1 MKHGKGKFK
10 ASTIMALCTVVTFV
24 FVVLGIAGAV
34 NCLHN
39 YKEMTTCVSNLTKLR
54 STVKDFLNLYYE
66 QRSYAQ
72 MFAVTLNPAFRAK
85 WLATNQKGGRNDI
98 ARELRTVE
106 LTADEERMLAE
117 VLRLIESTA
126 QVQKDALEV
135 DIKNGL
141 DLSSAS
147 LIQGDI
153 ANKEAYDE
161 LTRAAASI
169 LGAESFQAD
178 QESLFAT
185 FDSLQESLLSRV
197 LDNAENTQR
206 TMRQSIIFQIAILCL
221 LLIMVL
227 FVHLV
232 VRKRM
237 IRPMQLLEEH
247 FGRITDGDLHTKI
260 TLAEDASEIG
270 QLVAAANKMQAM
282 FSRYIKEVETV
293 LYELSRGNLS
303 QTGSEDFIGD
313 FVKIRESLKQIL
325 SSYKASF
332 AEINNAAFEVSNG
345 SEQIA
350 MSSQTLSEG
359 ATEQAGTIQELTA
372 NVNEVSSRISETAEN
387 AEGVKKAAVE
397 MTEAINTGNQSL
409 SKLAR
414 TMDKLNKYSSDI
426 YKIVKTIDNIAFQT
440 NILALNAS
448 VEAARAEQNGASFSV
463 VADEVRALAAQ
474 SAKSAQATAQLI
486 EETIAAIKEGVETAS
501 STEEQLGAVVDRA
514 ENVKHRV
521 IKITEAMESDSVAV
535 RQALV
540 SLEQLSAIVQANS
553 ASSEETAAASE
564 EISAQ
569 AAAMMDLVKKFS

>member
-34 NCLHN
+34 NCFHN

-135 DIKNGL
+135 DIKKGL
-141 DLSSAS
+141 DLSSAT

-169 LGAESFQAD
+169 LGAESFLED
-178 QESLFAT
+178 QESLFET
-185 FDSLQESLLSRV
+185 FDSLQEALLSRV

-206 TMRQSIIFQIAILCL
+206 IMRQSIIFQIAILCL

-237 IRPMQLLEEH
+237 IRPMQMLEEH
-247 FGRITDGDLHTKI
+247 FGRITNGDLHTKI

-303 QTGSEDFIGD
+303 QTVSEDFIGD

-501 STEEQLGAVVDRA
+501 STEEQLGAAVGRA

-553 ASSEETAAASE
+553 ASAEETAAASE

>member
-39 YKEMTTCVSNLTKLR
+39 YKEMTTCVNNLTKLR
-54 STVKDFLNLYYE
+54 STVKVFLNLYYE

-106 LTADEERMLAE
+106 LTTDEERMLAE

-126 QVQKDALEV
+126 QVQKNALEV
-135 DIKNGL
+135 DIKKGL
-141 DLSSAS
+141 DLSSAT

-153 ANKEAYDE
+153 ANKEVYDE

-169 LGAESFQAD
+169 LGAESFLED
-178 QESLFAT
+178 QESLFET
-185 FDSLQESLLSRV
+185 FDSLQEALLSRV

-206 TMRQSIIFQIAILCL
+206 IMRQSIIFQIAILCL

-237 IRPMQLLEEH
+237 IRPMQMLEEH
-247 FGRITDGDLHTKI
+247 FGKITNGDLHTKM

-270 QLVAAANKMQAM
+270 QLVAAANRMQAM

-303 QTGSEDFIGD
+303 QTVSEDFIGD

-325 SSYKASF
+325 SSYKANF

-359 ATEQAGTIQELTA
+359 ATEQAGTIQELAA
-372 NVNEVSSRISETAEN
+372 NVNEVSARISETAEN

-397 MTEAINTGNQSL
+397 MTEVINTGNQSL

-501 STEEQLGAVVDRA
+501 STEAQLGTIVDRA

-521 IKITEAMESDSVAV
+521 IKITAAMESDSVAV

-553 ASSEETAAASE
+553 ASAEETAAASE

>member
-303 QTGSEDFIGD
+303 QTVSEDFIGD